1 MQGQGQGQGVPNA
14 AAAAAAAAAPAAN
27 AAAAAVAAQVQPGN
41 QGVGGAQ
48 AQPIFILTPS
58 AGAPNVLIDY
68 SNPKNQKVYYKGIEK
83 LDSTL
88 FDGTAEELILLKQLL
103 MDRARE
109 MDWVNTIIDIPID
122 PANPAVTKDIIM
134 EHSQITT
141 SQIIAWANTTFVNI
155 QNRAAQDNM
164 MMFNCLTRSVDR
176 DCRKKMIPEI
186 TTYTIGKV
194 PVAALYYKILVNKC
208 QVQSRATTLNIRTQI
223 SSLSI
228 KIVEVK
234 YDIDDLHA
242 YVNQL
247 IVSINGYG
255 ESISDEE
262 LVLHLFSAY
271 VKVPDEDFK
280 TLIKAERSKYSLG
293 TVQLKCQDL
302 MHHAKDI
309 FDMRKTNLEE
319 PYLAKSPETLQIEAL
334 TAQLAQAKTSKKS
347 DKKSRKTSK
356 KKRAAAAA
364 AAKNKGTKT
373 KDGETKADPWAWK
386 SEAPKE
392 DENDEKTVKG
402 KTYHWCKHHKKWCIH
417 TEAECQIRIKLK
429 QAAQEAMDAE
439 VDEGEHS
446 DGEDSNT
453 SAVLANFC
461 EHAAS
466 E

>member
-1 MQGQGQGQGVPNA
+1 MQGQGQAAVA
-14 AAAAAAAAAPAAN
+14 AAAAAAAAT
-27 AAAAAVAAQVQPGN
+27 AAAAAAAAQAQVQQGN
-41 QGVGGAQ
+41 QGAGGAQ
-48 AQPIFILTPS
+48 ALPPFILTPS
-58 AGAPNVLIDY
+58 AGSPNVRINY

-141 SQIIAWANTTFVNI
+141 SQITAWATTEFVNLH
-155 QNRAAQDNM
+155 NRAAQDNM

-186 TTYTIGKV
+186 ATYTVGKV
-194 PVAALYYKILVNKC
+194 PVAALYYKILVMKC

-255 ESISDEE
+255 ETISDEE

-319 PYLAKSPETLQIEAL
+319 PYLAKSAETLQIEAL
-334 TAQLAQAKTSKKS
+334 TAQLAQAKTSKTS
-347 DKKSRKTSK
+347 DKSKSRKTSK
-356 KKRAAAAA
+356 KKRAAAAV
-364 AAKNKGTKT
+364 AKKKGTKT
-373 KDGETKADPWAWK
+373 KGGEKKADPWAWK

-392 DENDEKTVKG
+392 DETNEKTVKG

-417 TEAECQIRIKLK
+417 TETECQIGIKLK

-461 EHAAS
+461 EHSAS